1 MVSGISIAQGNGF
14 VIQLVVE
21 IFRKAEMGISA
32 VVSSD
37 DVRYNDYTMD
47 IAFKVDYMRDLVK
60 AMETMETE

>member
-1 MVSGISIAQGNGF
+1 M
-14 VIQLVVE
+14 VE

-37 DVRYNDYTMD
+37 DVRYNNHTMD
-47 IAFKVDYMRDLVK
+47 IAFKVDYMSDLVK

>member
-1 MVSGISIAQGNGF
+1 MMRFLSVKLLFLVSGISIAQGNEF

-37 DVRYNDYTMD
+37 DVRYNDHTMD
-47 IAFKVDYMRDLVK
+47 NIWW
-60 AMETMETE
+60 